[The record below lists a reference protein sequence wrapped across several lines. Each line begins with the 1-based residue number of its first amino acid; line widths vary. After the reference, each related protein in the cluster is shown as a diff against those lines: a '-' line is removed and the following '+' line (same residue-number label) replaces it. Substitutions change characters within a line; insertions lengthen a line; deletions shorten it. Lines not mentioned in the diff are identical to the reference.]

1 MSVRLPSLRLWIQ
14 STSLLVFFA
23 GFVLFFV
30 TSFSVLGSEHYKS
43 HEFLILRIRQGLRR
57 GDLKLPLNS
66 PLGFRAELVE
76 GGQGFEPIIINDS
89 ERRYWLQSSSPLPQV
104 GPDSFLL
111 VSQDISLIEEHHQH
125 VYQFTLIIAALIILF
140 SALLLR
146 VVLWRGL
153 TKPLCDLSS
162 ELDRLEADTLGSRLI
177 DSELQPVELKP
188 FVHSLNQLQERLA
201 SSWRRERCFVDG
213 VAHEL
218 RTPITVL
225 STNSQLL
232 LPDISDESK
241 STVQLL
247 ISESQRLGD
256 LLSVMLDFAR
266 VDAGRIVL
274 SPNLFDPELLCV
286 DAFERLQC
294 LSPDRIR
301 LCEPVDKVFPKILVD
316 DQRFHQCMAA
326 LVENALRYTHGYVD
340 LSLTITRDYVVF
352 HVIDCGSGIPA
363 EEREFVVT
371 RFARG
376 STSIGTRGSGIG
388 LAVVH
393 EFMLLMDGNLSIC
406 DSSQGGADVKLM
418 FNF

>member
-1 MSVRLPSLRLWIQ
+1 MQ
-14 STSLLVFFA
+14 STCLLVFFA
-23 GFVLFFV
+23 GYVVLFVFGR
-30 TSFSVLGSEHYKS
+30 SVLNDGYVENHK
-43 HEFLILRIRQGLRR
+43 EFVSKTR
-57 GDLKLPLNS
+57 GDLLLGGRELLPGSLAKTNINLLKDGAVSEPVTYRDEDGRVWIRSVS
-66 PLGFRAELVE
+66 PFRLE
-76 GGQGFEPIIINDS
+76 GADI
-89 ERRYWLQSSSPLPQV
+89 
-104 GPDSFLL
+104 FLDIA
-111 VSQDISLIEEHHQH
+111 QDVTSVYMHHQKFFAFMIFAGAIS
-125 VYQFTLIIAALIILF
+125 VFCSAILF
-140 SALLLR
+140 R
-146 VVLWRGL
+146 IILWRGL
-153 TKPLCDLSS
+153 SMPLSILAGQIDELEFDSLGLKSIDNDLHPAEFKRIIQSFN
-162 ELDRLEADTLGSRLI
+162 A
-177 DSELQPVELKP
+177 LQA
-188 FVHSLNQLQERLA
+188 RLA
-201 SSWRRERCFVDG
+201 SSWHRERCFVDG

-232 LPDISDESK
+232 LSDISDESK

-340 LSLTITRDYVVF
+340 LSLTITRDHVVF

-376 STSIGTRGSGIG
+376 TTSIGTRGSGIG

-393 EFMLLMDGNLSIC
+393 EFMSLMSGRLSIC
-406 DSSQGGADVKLM
+406 DSLQGGADIKLI
-418 FNF
+418 FSF